1 MKSNRKNILIIGI
14 GPMGLS
20 HFESFYNSK
29 NNYNIDLCD
38 LNITRIKKKYKNH
51 TKSQRLRFFKKI
63 PKNNIYDLVIVS
75 TNSKERYKII
85 KKLLKLN
92 VVINLIL
99 EKFLF
104 NKIKEYS
111 DFESLIKK
119 NLKIKNINV
128 NSWGN
133 YILKKTGLKL
143 QGNFSASY
151 QLRSKGLATNLIHIS
166 DLYSTLIKDKDF
178 EILFGNLSKLKSK
191 RHGYHEMSGRVILKS
206 NKGLL
211 KIIDNSK
218 SKYHVFKLRDKKNN
232 YTLQINN
239 KKKCYFFKN
248 KKLIKTFD
256 FPMARIFTE
265 NFFRKSLIHNI
276 LKDQKFNNYKRLSFL
291 SQKILSSVKYRFKRF
306 NIT

>member
-1 MKSNRKNILIIGI
+1 MNSNIKNILIIGV
-14 GPMGLS
+14 GPMGQS

-38 LNITRIKKKYKNH
+38 LNIQKIERKYKNQ
-51 TKSQRLRFFKKI
+51 TNSQSIRFFKKI
-63 PKNNIYDLVIVS
+63 PKNNSYDLAIIS

-85 KKLLKLN
+85 KKLLKSN
-92 VVINLIL
+92 IVINLIV

-119 NLKIKNINV
+119 YPKIKKINV

-133 YILKKTGLKL
+133 YILKKTCLKL
-143 QGNFSASY
+143 QGGFIASY
-151 QLRSKGLATNLIHIS
+151 HLRSKGLATNLIHIS

-178 EILFGNLSKLKSK
+178 EILFENLSKLKSK
-191 RHGYHEMSGRVILKS
+191 RHGYHEISGRVILKS

-239 KKKCYFFKN
+239 QKKCYFFKN

-265 NFFRKSLIHNI
+265 SFFRKSLIHNT
-276 LKDQKFNNYKRLSFL
+276 LKDRKSNNYKRLSFL
-291 SQKILSSVKYRFKRF
+291 SKKILSSIKYRFKRF

>member
-1 MKSNRKNILIIGI
+1 MKSKIKNILIIGI

-29 NNYNIDLCD
+29 NRYNIDLCD
-38 LNITRIKKKYKNH
+38 LNIKKIKNKFKNYINFQ
-51 TKSQRLRFFKKI
+51 KLRFFVNI
-63 PKNNIYDLVIVS
+63 PKNKKYDLVVIS
-75 TNSKERYKII
+75 TNSKERYQIL
-85 KKLLKLN
+85 KKLLKFN
-92 VVINLIL
+92 IVINLIL

-104 NKIKEYS
+104 NGIKDYS

-119 NLKIKNINV
+119 YPKIKRINV

-143 QGNFSASY
+143 RGGFIASCH
-151 QLRSKGLATNLIHIS
+151 LRSKGLATNLIHIC
-166 DLYSTLIKDKDF
+166 DLYSTLIKNKDF
-178 EILFGNLSKLKSK
+178 EILSENLSKLKSK
-191 RHGYHEMSGRVILKS
+191 RHGYHEISGRVILKS

-211 KIIDNSK
+211 KINDKSK
-218 SKYHVFKLRDKKNN
+218 SKYHIFKLRDKKNN
-232 YTLQINN
+232 YILQLNN

-256 FPMARIFTE
+256 FPMARSFTE
-265 NFFRKSLIHNI
+265 SFFRKSLRQNA
-276 LKDQKFNNYKRLSFL
+276 LKDQKFNNYNRLSFL
-291 SQKILSSVKYRFKRF
+291 SQKILLFIKYKFKQF